1 MENQINNQVQPTPI
15 WDGEISQYNQH
26 FMSGMQFHAPFI
38 VTKFQQR
45 SDLGDCIIS
54 TRPPYI
60 VCKFHGFKTAVAVNR
75 TDNPKLVAMAEREE
89 QARVEYLQQR
99 QQAFRNRIEADRQ
112 GITIRQL
119 IEQQGRVYDEELD
132 EPRIVCKVPGLN
144 VYLEL
149 VGCLAPVPADEDIEW
164 VGEKGVLST
173 LDSMMEWSQNIFDRQ
188 DRRARA
194 TQSTDPQPLTSWC
207 NPYDPELRPWMPRK
221 RGLGHTYIDPSRRPD
236 LLFSKAPQG
245 SADLGM
251 IRTIK
256 QATADNAAR
265 GIAPEDYGK

>member
-54 TRPPYI
+54 TRPPYL
-60 VCKFHGFKTAVAVNR
+60 VCKIHGFKTAVAVNR

-89 QARVEYLQQR
+89 QSRLEYLQQR
-99 QQAFRNRIEADRQ
+99 QIAFRNRIEADRQ

-149 VGCLAPVPADEDIEW
+149 VGCLAPVPADERPD
-164 VGEKGVLST
+164 T
-173 LDSMMEWSQNIFDRQ
+173 RPRRDRGRYGGARRDEPPRPGRRRLGQ
-188 DRRARA
+188 DRG
-194 TQSTDPQPLTSWC
+194 
-207 NPYDPELRPWMPRK
+207 RP
-221 RGLGHTYIDPSRRPD
+221 
-236 LLFSKAPQG
+236 PQG